1 MKNTIK
7 NSNPIYFWLKVSL
20 WLSIAGSL
28 LGCGGGDKSMV
39 LDCSGK
45 TIVSDYVVKGAS
57 TEKRTEDTIRLSIE
71 GKSVD
76 VSGTA
81 AKHFL
86 KSYAVCNDGDRISF
100 EDSCRKVLTDET
112 QLAYSVNSYTGQYDR
127 GTKILTMS
135 SAERSYERSNKSESF
150 HMKSQ
155 SLRDGKYSCS
165 AF

>member
-1 MKNTIK
+1 
-7 NSNPIYFWLKVSL
+7 
-20 WLSIAGSL
+20 
-28 LGCGGGDKSMV
+28 MV

-57 TEKRTEDTIRLSIE
+57 TEKRSEDTIRLSID
-71 GKSVD
+71 GKSVY

-86 KSYAVCNDGDRISF
+86 KSYEVCNDGDRISF
-100 EDSCRKVLTDET
+100 EESCKKVLTDET
-112 QLAYSVNSYTGQYDR
+112 KLSYSVNSYTGQYDR
-127 GTKILTMS
+127 ASKVLTMS
-135 SAERSYERSNKSESF
+135 TAERSYERANKSESF

-155 SLRDGKYSCS
+155 ALRDGKYSCS